1 MSVLVPHTNKSEH
14 LEEARESVLKK
25 KKKML
30 QMIQISS
37 QV

>member
-14 LEEARESVLKK
+14 LEEARASVLK